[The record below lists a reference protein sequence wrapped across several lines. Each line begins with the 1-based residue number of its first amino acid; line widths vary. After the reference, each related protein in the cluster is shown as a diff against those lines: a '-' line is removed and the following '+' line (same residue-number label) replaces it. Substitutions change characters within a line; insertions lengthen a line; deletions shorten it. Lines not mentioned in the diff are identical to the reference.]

1 MNKQIKIVVIGDK
14 AHGIKEKGKGSPCG
28 THREYKWS
36 RERWAQIEIM
46 CKAAGIPLEFT
57 SEGDGE
63 PGRTQRVINGNKI
76 AAQYPKH
83 FPVFISLHNDAQ
95 KSDGTWGSARGASIW
110 TCRARNTSDILAEI
124 MLKRIFEWLPETK
137 HRIYS
142 PKDGER
148 DFENDFTVLA
158 GTPAVRPNYH
168 AMLLEIGFQDNKE
181 DLKLLQD
188 PQWNKKV
195 EDAIMDGIED
205 INAWAIKNI
214 K

>member
-14 AHGIKEKGKGSPCG
+14 AHGIKEKGKGSPDG

-46 CKAAGIPLEFT
+46 CKAAGIPLVFT
-57 SEGDGE
+57 SFGDDE
-63 PGRTQRVINGNKI
+63 PGRTNRVIAGNAI
-76 AAQYPKH
+76 AAKYPKH
-83 FPVFISLHNDAQ
+83 LPVFISLHNDAS
-95 KSDGTWGSARGASIW
+95 KSDGTWGSASGVSVW
-110 TCRARNTSDILAEI
+110 TCKARNTSDILAEI
-124 MLKRIFEWLPETK
+124 MLKRLFEWLPETR

-142 PKDGER
+142 PKEGER

-181 DLKLLQD
+181 DLHRLKD
-188 PQWNKKV
+188 PAWNKKV
-195 EDAIMDGIED
+195 EDSIMDGIED
-205 INAWAIKNI
+205 INRWALQNI

>member
-1 MNKQIKIVVIGDK
+1 
-14 AHGIKEKGKGSPCG
+14 
-28 THREYKWS
+28 
-36 RERWAQIEIM
+36 
-46 CKAAGIPLEFT
+46 
-57 SEGDGE
+57 
-63 PGRTQRVINGNKI
+63 
-76 AAQYPKH
+76 
-83 FPVFISLHNDAQ
+83 
-95 KSDGTWGSARGASIW
+95 
-110 TCRARNTSDILAEI
+110 

-142 PKDGER
+142 PKEGER

-158 GTPAVRPNYH
+158 GTTAARPNYH

-205 INAWAIKNI
+205 INAWAIKHI